1 MITITTQ
8 KSKFFSQISY
18 NKMINDLPFHNLT
31 CTCSQKGSLIK
42 HGYYTR
48 FVKIY
53 GELCKLKIL
62 RLICKCCN
70 KTHAILPDW
79 IVPYSRILLNDFV
92 AIILAYQQRITFEPI
107 MIENLLIDEN
117 NIRYIIKQFKKY
129 WKERLTAFK
138 IHLHNQLFLE
148 AKLNKIELMVRSK
161 YDKSSIVIIERKLKN
176 LEAKFRFGY
185 VVDKNSIRINI

>member
-79 IVPYSRILLNDFV
+79 IVPYSRILLKDFV
-92 AIILAYQQRITFEPI
+92 SILLAYQQRITFEPI

-129 WKERLTAFK
+129 WKERLAVFK
-138 IHLHNQLFLE
+138 IHLHNHLSLKCFKHYNRQFMQIKSTSNILFSCTH
-148 AKLNKIELMVRSK
+148 IT
-161 YDKSSIVIIERKLKN
+161 
-176 LEAKFRFGY
+176 
-185 VVDKNSIRINI
+185 